1 MSGYPFFGRA
11 ELAVENSDVH
21 LTARLCELSR
31 EGCLLYAEN
40 PPLVGA
46 SVFVKIYTW
55 PYYLEVQ
62 GKVWRSDPNLG
73 VFVAFGEIES
83 RYASVL
89 NVCLLE
95 AEEKQRNRTVD

>member
-1 MSGYPFFGRA
+1 MPGYPFSRHA

-46 SVFVKIYTW
+46 SVFVKIWRVALSDMWFGGNSTCDSD
-55 PYYLEVQ
+55 
-62 GKVWRSDPNLG
+62 VWILHP
-73 VFVAFGEIES
+73 
-83 RYASVL
+83 
-89 NVCLLE
+89 
-95 AEEKQRNRTVD
+95 